1 MLILN
6 YKTGRGN
13 EMKKLLK
20 VLLVFCVIL
29 SLAGCGNK
37 EQTVSYK
44 IEQSGVEIV
53 IKLDAK
59 GDTITKFTQT
69 SKIDLTNMDKSQ
81 EEQIDKTIEQME
93 EKVDN
98 IEGVEYNTEEE
109 NNILTEVISI
119 QTENEKTLQEVID
132 KQILPVTG
140 GSNVKKLSLE
150 KTGENLVS
158 QGWSEVK

>member
-69 SKIDLTNMDKSQ
+69 SKIDLTNMDKSHK
-81 EEQIDKTIEQME
+81 EQLDKTIKQME
-93 EKVDN
+93 EN
-98 IEGVEYNTEEE
+98 LGSIEGIEYKTEKE
-109 NNILTEVISI
+109 NNMLTEIISI

-140 GSNVKKLSLE
+140 GSNIKRLSF
-150 KTGENLVS
+150 KQTSKNLAS
-158 QGWSEVK
+158 QG